1 MKELRPLTAVT
12 ILAALGTAMTI
23 KALIPASLLSQP
35 NVTISIE
42 ALHRQVD
49 LKSLREQEIKDLYYP
64 SHSQPQTRRREQ

>member
-1 MKELRPLTAVT
+1 MQELGPLTAVA

-49 LKSLREQEIKDLYYP
+49 LKSLPEQEIKDLY
-64 SHSQPQTRRREQ
+64 